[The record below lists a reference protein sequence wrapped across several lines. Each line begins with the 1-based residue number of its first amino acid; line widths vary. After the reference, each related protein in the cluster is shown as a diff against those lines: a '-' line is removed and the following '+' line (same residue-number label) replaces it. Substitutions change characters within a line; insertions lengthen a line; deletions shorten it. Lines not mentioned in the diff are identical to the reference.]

1 MKRAGTRNVFFKTQM
16 EGMAM
21 RYREGGSGEGVFGST
36 DLALKIAWIADFCST
51 EIERVGVF

>member
-1 MKRAGTRNVFFKTQM
+1 MAVFQI

-21 RYREGGSGEGVFGST
+21 RYREGGGGEWVFGST

-51 EIERVGVF
+51 EIEWIGVF